1 MHQGN
6 LSVLLYVR
14 NMTKSLQFY
23 CDVLGGRLAW
33 AWSIE
38 KKRAVCEMSGSKPPP
53 LAAVHFGGS
62 EIQLRADP
70 SHQPSEKPVSVVQLD
85 VVDVDSFYR
94 IAQRRGLK
102 PGPPDPKHP
111 SEPTN
116 TPWGSRQVCIRD
128 PDGHLLS
135 FASQTGVRLH

>member
-14 NMTKSLQFY
+14 NVNKSVQFY

-33 AWSIE
+33 SWDDE
-38 KKRAVCEMSGSKPPP
+38 KKRAVCEVTLSKPVR
-53 LAAVHFGGS
+53 LAAVHFGTS

-70 SHQPSEKPVSVVQLD
+70 AQQPSEKPASIVQLE
-85 VVDVDSFYR
+85 VIDVDSFYR
-94 IAQRRGLK
+94 LAQKRGLK
-102 PGPPDPKHP
+102 PGPADPKHP

-116 TPWGSRQVCIRD
+116 TPWGMRQVFIRD
-128 PDGHLLS
+128 PDGHYLS
-135 FASQTGVRLH
+135 FASQTGYRLL